1 MFDLYNHTN
10 NLNLCALHD
19 YEVILFQCTYEI
31 VILVIIYCIADKSVM
46 DDVDSN
52 SGTDDEW
59 EGIEEE
65 VELSVQTKCIFCSE
79 IFNNAELMFDHCRSQ
94 HMFDVVSYCRR
105 MNLNCIGYIKFIN
118 YMRAHVC

>member
-1 MFDLYNHTN
+1 MCHYAVIIIT
-10 NLNLCALHD
+10 
-19 YEVILFQCTYEI
+19 VILYYIT
-31 VILVIIYCIADKSVM
+31 DKSVM

-52 SGTDDEW
+52 SGSDDDW

-94 HMFDVVSYCRR
+94 HMFDVVSYSRR

-118 YMRAHVC
+118 YMRMHVCLNLILIFLYY